1 MDEFLNQETK
11 NEDIDPEI
19 QNTSDTD
26 NVFETAET
34 QFESEYSTVY
44 NPIEY
49 AEPIEQENI
58 KPMSKG
64 LKVFAVIMAA
74 VILVTGGALA
84 GYIAGNSK
92 SNYSL
97 GKDKVKSYINLAQK
111 PADTD
116 ELTAAEVYEKTN
128 KSIVGIMIYNSK
140 GDASQASGIIISK
153 DGYIVTNDH
162 IYSEVAA
169 PKFKIYTHDSKEYSA
184 KYVAGDQI
192 SDLAVLK
199 IENTE
204 DTFSPAV
211 FASPDTVFCG
221 ENVVAIGRPN
231 NAVESS
237 SITDGIISATSRRIQ
252 LSTTNY
258 SSRVMQTTC
267 PINPGSSG
275 GALVNMY
282 GQIVGV
288 TSSKLVSTAYD
299 NVGYAIPTDIVKRIT
314 DELISKGKV
323 VSRAKL
329 GIEYKMVDSVTAELN
344 GQEAVGLLVASV
356 AEDSGLYGK
365 LEKNDMITHINGV
378 AITDDDIVLDIIE
391 GLKAGDKITVTI
403 LTSGGTTKN
412 EEAVLK
418 ANVGES
424 SYHGIDLSN
433 DTDKKDEIF

>member
-11 NEDIDPEI
+11 NEDKDPEI

-26 NVFETAET
+26 SVFETAET

-403 LTSGGTTKN
+403 LTSGGATKN